1 MNELVKKW
9 KGFSNVN
16 EVQKVG
22 EFDLTFELDNLEQS
36 INNIINTRKGS
47 RTGDPD
53 YGTNLHKYVFDPN
66 DPIISDII
74 YLDILEALSKYER
87 RIIINNLN
95 LITDPDNYTTSV
107 SLDYSLRGREVQ
119 NKDDI
124 I

>member
-1 MNELVKKW
+1 MNELVKNW

-47 RTGDPD
+47 RAGDPD